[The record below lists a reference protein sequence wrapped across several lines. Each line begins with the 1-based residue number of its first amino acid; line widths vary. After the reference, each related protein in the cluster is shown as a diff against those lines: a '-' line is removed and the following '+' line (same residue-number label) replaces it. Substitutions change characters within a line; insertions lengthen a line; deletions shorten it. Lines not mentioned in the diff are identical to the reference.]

1 MRAWVVPASA
11 VVPANT
17 SLEYLIDQF
26 NSGTRP
32 LMRSSF
38 ATAFLASSRLSGSR
52 ASLRGALTSMA
63 AVGLLA
69 GCAANVDPA
78 ADTTAA
84 IKPAEPAV
92 AAQGQ
97 RQRPVK
103 IAMLLPLAGF
113 GQTAVV
119 AKAMKQAAELAL
131 FEIDNPAVQLVV
143 KDDKGSAEGAQAAA
157 SEAIKEGAE
166 IILGPLLSSAVPG
179 AASAAKPAGVPIIA
193 FSNNTQVAGQG
204 VYLLSFLAEPEVER
218 VVSYAAAQGKRNFTA
233 LIPDDAYGRAI
244 EPAFRSAVRRA
255 GGTLGSVELYPVQA
269 NGMLE
274 PAKRVMEAIKSG
286 AATGEPVDAL
296 FVPGGPD
303 QLPQLGPLIA
313 YSGIDKSRVK
323 LLGTGAWEF
332 PNIGRD
338 EAFIGGWYPGPD
350 PRGFSD
356 FSQRFAKTFGS
367 APPRVASLAHD
378 AITIAVG
385 LSSNP
390 PGARFTPGNLTRP
403 AGFSGIDGTV
413 RFTANG
419 LSERGLAILEVQSF
433 GSSTVD
439 PAPTQFGNG
448 QLSQA
453 AGRVQ

>member
-1 MRAWVVPASA
+1 MR
-11 VVPANT
+11 
-17 SLEYLIDQF
+17 Y
-26 NSGTRP
+26 
-32 LMRSSF
+32 
-38 ATAFLASSRLSGSR
+38 FLATTKS
-52 ASLRGALTSMA
+52 ALTCAVA

-69 GCAANVDPA
+69 GCATNVGPT

-84 IKPAEPAV
+84 IKPADPAN
-92 AAQGQ
+92 AAPSQ

-113 GQTAVV
+113 DQTAVV

-143 KDDKGSAEGAQAAA
+143 KDDKGSAEGARAAA
-157 SEAIKEGAE
+157 DEAIKEGAE
-166 IILGPLLSSAVPG
+166 IILGPLLSSAVSG
-179 AASAAKPAGVPIIA
+179 AASVAKPAGVPVIA
-193 FSNNTQVAGQG
+193 FSNDKQVAGQG
-204 VYLLSFLAEPEVER
+204 VYLLSFLAEPEVDR
-218 VVSYAAAQGKRNFTA
+218 VVSFAASQGKRNFAA
-233 LIPDDAYGRAI
+233 LVPDDAYGRAV
-244 EPAFRSAVRRA
+244 EPAFRNAVQRA
-255 GGTLGSVELYPVQA
+255 GGTVGSVELYPVQA

-274 PAKRVMEAIKSG
+274 PAKRVMEAIKAG
-286 AATGEPVDAL
+286 DATGQTVDAL

-323 LLGTGAWEF
+323 LIGTGTWEF

-338 EAFIGGWYPGPD
+338 EAFVGGWYPGPD

-378 AITIAVG
+378 AVTIAVG

-403 AGFSGIDGTV
+403 AGFSGVDGTV
-413 RFTANG
+413 RFTSSG

-433 GSSTVD
+433 GSSIAD
-439 PAPTQFGNG
+439 PAPSQLGNG

-453 AGRVQ
+453 SARVQ

>member
-1 MRAWVVPASA
+1 MRNFFA
-11 VVPANT
+11 T
-17 SLEYLIDQF
+17 S
-26 NSGTRP
+26 
-32 LMRSSF
+32 RSS
-38 ATAFLASSRLSGSR
+38 
-52 ASLRGALTSMA
+52 ALTSA
-63 AVGLLA
+63 ATALAAAGLLA
-69 GCAANVDPA
+69 GCATNVGPS
-78 ADTTAA
+78 ADATSA
-84 IKPAEPAV
+84 IKPADRT
-92 AAQGQ
+92 AASPTQ

-113 GQTAVV
+113 DQTAAV
-119 AKAMKQAAELAL
+119 AKAIKQAAELAL

-143 KDDKGSAEGAQAAA
+143 KDDKGSADGARAAA
-157 SEAIKEGAE
+157 DEAIKEGAE

-179 AASAAKPAGVPIIA
+179 AASVARPAGVPVIA
-193 FSNNTQVAGQG
+193 FSNDKQVAGQG
-204 VYLLSFLAEPEVER
+204 VYLLSFLAEPEVDR
-218 VVSYAAAQGKRNFTA
+218 VVNFAVAQGKRNFAA
-233 LIPDDAYGRAI
+233 LIPDDAYGRAV
-244 EPAFRSAVRRA
+244 EPAFRSAVQRA
-255 GGTLGSVELYPVQA
+255 GGTVGSVELYPVQA

-274 PAKRVMEAIKSG
+274 PAKRVMEAIKAG
-286 AATGEPVDAL
+286 DATGQPIDAL

-313 YSGIDKSRVK
+313 YSGIDKNRVK
-323 LLGTGAWEF
+323 LIGTGTWEF

-338 EAFIGGWYPGPD
+338 AAFVGGWYPGPD

-378 AITIAVG
+378 AVTIAVG

-403 AGFSGIDGTV
+403 AGFAGIDGTV
-413 RFTANG
+413 RFAANG

-433 GSSTVD
+433 GSSIAD

-453 AGRVQ
+453 TSRVQ